1 MGEYLGKYTFTS
13 YSGSPNWAVEI
24 DFRTKD
30 NKTSGIARLNRKGAE
45 TYLTMRQENESKF
58 LETPVWNNSIDIESS
73 DESVEILSNPEEMG
87 QDEDMKNSNRMNFR
101 VDEDMFSDGTSS
113 EGVMQVTKWFK
124 MKME

>member
-1 MGEYLGKYTFTS
+1 
-13 YSGSPNWAVEI
+13 
-24 DFRTKD
+24 
-30 NKTSGIARLNRKGAE
+30 
-45 TYLTMRQENESKF
+45 MRQENESKF